1 MVRTLGQGG
10 TERQVAE
17 LAKALDGASFTPHVA
32 CFVGGGHR
40 FEELRERGVP
50 LVEIPLRSFVRPSVI
65 TATRRLRRYLRENG
79 IQIVHTF
86 DFPANI
92 FGVPAARASGTP
104 VVLASQRG
112 YRSVY
117 PPRYRRLLRLSDWL
131 AHGIVV
137 NCEAMRRHL
146 IEDCSVPAGKI
157 HLCYNGIDLGVF
169 GPGPRERP
177 PQLEEARLVIGA
189 VSALRPEKGIH
200 ILVEAF
206 AQAVKARP
214 GIRLLIAGDGSE
226 RERLEARAVELGIRG
241 EVVFEPST
249 SEVARWLHAIDVFVL
264 PSLSEAFSNS
274 LMEAMACGC
283 AVVASRVGGN
293 PELVQEGE
301 PGLLFERANAGE
313 LAQRLLTLIDD
324 QALRNRLASNA
335 AGGMERYSSA
345 ASAERMQGI
354 YESFLRK
361 QGPRPLS
368 E

>member
-17 LAKALDGASFTPHVA
+17 LAKALDRASFTPHVA

-50 LVEIPLRSFVRPSVI
+50 LVEIPLRSLVRPSVI
-65 TATRRLRRYLRENG
+65 EATRRLRRYLREKAIG
-79 IQIVHTF
+79 IVHTF

-92 FGVPAARASGTP
+92 FGVPAARALGTP
-104 VVLASQRG
+104 VVLGSQRG

-117 PPRYRRLLRLSDWL
+117 PPRYRFLLRLSDRL

-146 IEDCSVPAGKI
+146 MEDYAVPPGKI
-157 HLCYNGIDLGVF
+157 HLCHNGIDTGVF
-169 GPGPRERP
+169 RPAPRERP
-177 PQLEEARLVIGA
+177 PQLQGARLVIGA
-189 VSALRPEKGIH
+189 VSALRPEKGIPV
-200 ILVEAF
+200 LVEAF
-206 AQAVKARP
+206 AQAARERP
-214 GIRLLIAGDGSE
+214 GIRLLIVGDGPE
-226 RERLEARAVELGIRG
+226 REGLEARARELGIAG
-241 EVVFEPST
+241 EVIFEPST
-249 SEVARWLHAIDVFVL
+249 SQVARWLHSIDVFVL

-301 PGLLFERANAGE
+301 TGLLFERANAGE
-313 LAQRLLTLIDD
+313 LAQRLIAPIDD
-324 QALRNRLASNA
+324 EALRRRLASNA
-335 AGGMERYSSA
+335 AHSMERYSSA

-361 QGPRPLS
+361 RGARPLS
-368 E
+368 